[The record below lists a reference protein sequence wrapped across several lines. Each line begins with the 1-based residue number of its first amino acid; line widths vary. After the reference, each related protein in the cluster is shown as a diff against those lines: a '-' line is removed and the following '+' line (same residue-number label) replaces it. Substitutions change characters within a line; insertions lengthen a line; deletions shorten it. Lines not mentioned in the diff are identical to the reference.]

1 MSMHSDNQNMI
12 DARDSAYYVALWKQI
27 FATPGKG
34 RPGSA
39 ESKAMWNE
47 KAPSFANKHKRSG
60 YIPRLIDLLDLST
73 DESVFDMGCGS
84 GTLSIPLAQSGHDII
99 AVDFSE
105 GMLEELRAAAE
116 AKGIDGE
123 KLRMYRRSWQE
134 DWSDLPCAD
143 IAVASR
149 SFITDDLADSIAKL
163 ESKARSRVAV
173 TLKAGDLPYR
183 DSTIIEALGRPMGTS
198 TSRELSCLT
207 GYLLSIGRRP
217 KIDYIEYPGKT
228 RRATEEILRSD
239 MLGIY
244 KPTEEESPIME
255 AFLDKHIAFDE
266 QSGMYY
272 LDYDRTDRWAFVSW
286 KVKHDSRAP
295 EGSRKSAR
303 RIAAKACIFK
313 DSRMLVLY
321 KPEDARKRSAVPQR
335 KEDLPGGCVENGES
349 LQEALKREVLEETGL
364 TVEIGRPFNAWSIDG
379 SEHQVLGVDFICRLI
394 EGDVKLS
401 REHESYEWVS
411 VEDLQDKDW
420 EQKGVY
426 EEAFRLATEG

>member
-1 MSMHSDNQNMI
+1 M
-12 DARDSAYYVALWKQI
+12 
-27 FATPGKG
+27 
-34 RPGSA
+34 
-39 ESKAMWNE
+39 
-47 KAPSFANKHKRSG
+47 
-60 YIPRLIDLLDLST
+60 
-73 DESVFDMGCGS
+73 
-84 GTLSIPLAQSGHDII
+84 
-99 AVDFSE
+99 DFSE

-123 KLRMYRRSWQE
+123 KLRMY
-134 DWSDLPCAD
+134 
-143 IAVASR
+143 
-149 SFITDDLADSIAKL
+149 
-163 ESKARSRVAV
+163 
-173 TLKAGDLPYR
+173 
-183 DSTIIEALGRPMGTS
+183 
-198 TSRELSCLT
+198 
-207 GYLLSIGRRP
+207 
-217 KIDYIEYPGKT
+217 
-228 RRATEEILRSD
+228 
-239 MLGIY
+239 
-244 KPTEEESPIME
+244 
-255 AFLDKHIAFDE
+255 
-266 QSGMYY
+266 Y

-286 KVKHDSRAP
+286 KVKRDSRAP

-313 DSRMLVLY
+313 DSRMLVLH

-379 SEHQVLGVDFICRLI
+379 SEHQVLGVDFICRWT

-426 EEAFRLATEG
+426 EEAFRLADEK